1 MHQLQPD
8 GHLQS
13 NSVMWVVDLGTEGN
27 LTLSSVQPHEL
38 GKNHKFS
45 GFGQIISNIYSN
57 SNSLALLS
65 VGKTSAI
72 DSTNPKVRGQVSDM
86 LGLSKVPICMQ
97 FWMEWRDSCDGDTRS
112 KYGWAAR
119 EPMTLV
125 NMLHN
130 HFKCQCHAFSVCLSY
145 CFFFLSLFVLTA
157 GPSNTLPGCEGRLPW

>member
-13 NSVMWVVDLGTEGN
+13 TSVMWVVDLGTEGN

-72 DSTNPKVRGQVSDM
+72 DSTNSKVRGQVSDM
-86 LGLSKVPICMQ
+86 LGLSKCL
-97 FWMEWRDSCDGDTRS
+97 FACSSEWSEG
-112 KYGWAAR
+112 
-119 EPMTLV
+119 TLV
-125 NMLHN
+125 MVTHAQNM
-130 HFKCQCHAFSVCLSY
+130 
-145 CFFFLSLFVLTA
+145 A
-157 GPSNTLPGCEGRLPW
+157 GLPGSP